1 MAKLCDWLMKWPARG
16 LGCPKGQMGT
26 GWLMGSS
33 CSAGGIKELTDSW
46 ARE

>member
-1 MAKLCDWLMKWPARG
+1 MKWPTRG
-16 LGCPKGQMGT
+16 LGCPKGQM